1 MGENIKMEYNTTYCN
16 TKALEQHVTNP
27 QSGKFDSAFNYYSA
41 REGLIR
47 KEAGGSICGARDLK
61 CKWTSLL

>member
-1 MGENIKMEYNTTYCN
+1 MEYNTTYCN

-27 QSGKFDSAFNYYSA
+27 QSGKFDSTFNYYSA

-47 KEAGGSICGARDLK
+47 KEAGGSICGARDL
-61 CKWTSLL
+61 